1 MVSCDDPTV
10 EDPEILDGPD
20 CSAID
25 DKSIELVTG
34 IRFFDENG
42 SSLGRVG
49 NPNVTNDSSIN
60 VYPNPNN
67 GVIAISNQNDIEYD
81 LFIFP
86 CTKDTLCSEIDFE
99 DYKFEY
105 SIDALNAL
113 DSTTISLTTQ
123 NIQLQ
128 FQQDFAAG
136 YYKLVFFSEGEDV
149 IIENMY
155 YDSNKTANEII
166 EFLTGEF

>member
-1 MVSCDDPTV
+1 
-10 EDPEILDGPD
+10 
-20 CSAID
+20 
-25 DKSIELVTG
+25 
-34 IRFFDENG
+34 
-42 SSLGRVG
+42 
-49 NPNVTNDSSIN
+49 
-60 VYPNPNN
+60 
-67 GVIAISNQNDIEYD
+67 VIAISNQNDIEYD